1 MNLHNSE
8 TQETLGVVGLFLVRL
23 VLFLNLVG
31 CMMVVDERDLAEKQ
45 GSSEKRSIETTSS
58 FAESLRYAAGF
69 W

>member
-1 MNLHNSE
+1 MKLHNSE

-23 VLFLNLVG
+23 VLFLRLVG
-31 CMMVVDERDLAEKQ
+31 WMMVVDERDLSEKQ

-58 FAESLRYAAGF
+58 FAESRQYAVGF